1 MNEMYRNV
9 ETDPLEVAEVD
20 DSDLEEVEPE
30 VWTLDRIDKSIE
42 GFEGYSEEEVTEDG
56 SNVDS
61 LDNKLNLSGETD

>member
-1 MNEMYRNV
+1 MNEMYSNV

>member
-30 VWTLDRIDKSIE
+30 VWPLDRIDKSIE

-61 LDNKLNLSGETD
+61 LDNKLNRSGETD

>member
-30 VWTLDRIDKSIE
+30 VWPLDRIDKSIE
-42 GFEGYSEEEVTEDG
+42 GFEGYSEEEVTENG

>member
-1 MNEMYRNV
+1 MNEIYENV

-42 GFEGYSEEEVTEDG
+42 GFEGYSEEEVTEND

-61 LDNKLNLSGETD
+61 IDNKLNLSGETD

>member
-30 VWTLDRIDKSIE
+30 VWPLDRIDKSIE

>member
-1 MNEMYRNV
+1 MNETYRNV

-30 VWTLDRIDKSIE
+30 VWPLDRIDKSIE

-61 LDNKLNLSGETD
+61 LDNKLNRSGETD

>member
-30 VWTLDRIDKSIE
+30 VWPLDRIDKSIE

-56 SNVDS
+56 NNVDS
-61 LDNKLNLSGETD
+61 LDNDLNLSGETD

>member
-1 MNEMYRNV
+1 MNEMYRNI
-9 ETDPLEVAEVD
+9 EIDPLEVAEVD

-30 VWTLDRIDKSIE
+30 VWPLDRIDKSIE
-42 GFEGYSEEEVTEDG
+42 GFEGYSEEEVTKDG

>member
-30 VWTLDRIDKSIE
+30 VWPLDRIDKSIE
-42 GFEGYSEEEVTEDG
+42 GFEGYSEQEVTEDG